1 LQKSAPITQ
10 DKSAPAFEIYCIYPD
25 EQGDS
30 RLIASVDTERIRE
43 NIRTE
48 MKFFIEI

>member
-1 LQKSAPITQ
+1 VPRLLRTNLHQLLKFIA
-10 DKSAPAFEIYCIYPD
+10 IYPD